1 MSAISPLHNNAVQ
14 VHAEIQGEGNCPSSS
29 AQRYFELRLHRR
41 EKKRCWEEGVMQA
54 GEARGGSRGNAA
66 SPLVFATLPLPF
78 GEENAGISLCPG
90 GTVPPS
96 FRHWVS
102 GLCRTCRDACVCS
115 LAVGQLM
122 CCAGMD
128 LESNLGPCN

>member
-1 MSAISPLHNNAVQ
+1 
-14 VHAEIQGEGNCPSSS
+14 
-29 AQRYFELRLHRR
+29 
-41 EKKRCWEEGVMQA
+41 MQA
-54 GEARGGSRGNAA
+54 GEACGGSRGNAA